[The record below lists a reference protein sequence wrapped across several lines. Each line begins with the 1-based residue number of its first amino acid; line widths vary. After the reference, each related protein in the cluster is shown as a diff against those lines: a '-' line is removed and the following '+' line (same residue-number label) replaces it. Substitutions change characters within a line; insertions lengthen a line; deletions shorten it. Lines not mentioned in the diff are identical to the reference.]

1 MIGNMNQ
8 KNNNRERGIRLRKM
22 TARLAALMLVSLM
35 TLTLLLPA
43 TALASTSDADLSI
56 SYSTTPEYIY
66 GEGYVDINIEV
77 EVTNGADY
85 QRINLMQFNLEGQSY
100 MVSGSVFS
108 GDSITLELEEIFI
121 SEDDFGR
128 SVFGYLVYQ
137 DFSGSLRTLP
147 MEIVLEKSQAQ
158 LNITRSISPLVALPG
173 DIIFLSY
180 TVENPCDKVFLDV
193 KIEDPAVG
201 TVSEL
206 ERIGAGETIEIKKE
220 IIYSKPFFSQP
231 VMTYRLSG
239 SDEIME
245 KSVKAVDVGDED
257 MGLELRIYSD
267 QDRVEPGET
276 FNIVGSV
283 KNVGEFDMT
292 DVRVCLGALGQQM
305 TLPLLKA
312 GDCYVFSK
320 AVLPMADREYTFS
333 AEASIDDG
341 RRIEIS
347 SEPLAVDVSG
357 DEKVDAAVLNAYS
370 GQNGQGIEFEVEPN
384 MTDMAEPGEAKFQI
398 KMKIGA
404 GRLKDI
410 VISEKNMGEVARFDT
425 LVIGDKSTLSTI
437 AVFETSR
444 FEFKLEATDE
454 NGLPVII
461 EAEPITIR
469 VQNNKVASQIRG
481 IAAADGAVM
490 VSVDATMA
498 SGADSFGL
506 EISLIT
512 LLMILGTL
520 VAICI
525 IVLLS
530 LFIREKYVYK
540 KAR

>member
-1 MIGNMNQ
+1 M
-8 KNNNRERGIRLRKM
+8 RKM
-22 TARLAALMLVSLM
+22 TARLTAFIMVPLIILM
-35 TLTLLLPA
+35 LLLPGN
-43 TALASTSDADLSI
+43 ALAATSGADLAV
-56 SYSTTPEYIY
+56 SYSTTPEHLYD
-66 GEGYVDINIEV
+66 EGYVDINIEI
-77 EVTNGADY
+77 EVTNGAEH

-100 MVSGSVFS
+100 MISGSVFS
-108 GDSITLELEEIFI
+108 GDSKTFTLEKIFV
-121 SEDDFGR
+121 SEDDFGK

-137 DFSGSLRTLP
+137 DFSGSLRTWP
-147 MEIVLEKSQAQ
+147 MEIVIEKSQAQ
-158 LNITRSISPLVALPG
+158 LLIERSISPLVALPG

-180 TVENPCDKVFLDV
+180 TVENPCDKMFVDV

-206 ERIGAGETIEIKKE
+206 ESIGAGEKVEIKKE

-239 SDEIME
+239 SDEVFE
-245 KSVKAVDVGDED
+245 KSVKAVDVVDED
-257 MGLELRIYSD
+257 TGLELSIYSD
-267 QDRVEPGET
+267 QSKVDPGQT

-283 KNVGEFDMT
+283 KNTGEFDMI
-292 DVRVCLGALGQQM
+292 DVRLCFGALGREL

-320 AVLPMADREYTFS
+320 EVLPIADREYTFS
-333 AEASIDDG
+333 AEASMDNG
-341 RRIEIS
+341 RRIEVS
-347 SEPLAVDVSG
+347 SDPLAVDVSG

-370 GQNGQGIEFEVEPN
+370 GQDMQGIEFEVEAN
-384 MTDMAEPGEAKFQI
+384 MTDMAEPGEATFQI
-398 KMKIGA
+398 KMKIGS
-404 GRLKDI
+404 GRLRDI

-425 LVIGDKSTLSTI
+425 LVIGDKATLSTI

-444 FEFKLEATDE
+444 FEFKFEAKDE
-454 NGLPVII
+454 NGLPVIV

-481 IAAADGAVM
+481 IAAVDNAVM
-490 VSVDATMA
+490 VSIDATAA
-498 SGADSFGL
+498 STMDDSGL
-506 EISLIT
+506 EFSLIT
-512 LLMILGTL
+512 LLMILGTM

-530 LFIREKYVYK
+530 LFIRERYVYK